1 MALAF
6 FDHLLCEGTEESFDV
21 RFAHEEVE
29 CDLDDGRLHVR
40 GALRTA
46 ALARFAK
53 QRGAQDLRILRRE
66 FRRLALRAS
75 TSRVIH
81 GYISLFGLSSSSC
94 RDPSDFRDVLMA
106 DLRIVQ
112 KDEIAILRLMWRG
125 ITHKRDV

>member
-6 FDHLLCEGTEESFDV
+6 FDHLLCEGAEESFDV
-21 RFAHEEVE
+21 RFAHEEIE

-40 GALRTA
+40 GALRAA

-53 QRGAQDLRILRRE
+53 QRGAQDFRILRRE
-66 FRRLALRAS
+66 FRRLAVRAF
-75 TSRVIH
+75 TSRIIH
-81 GYISLFGLSSSSC
+81 VVPLLKLSASLTG
-94 RDPSDFRDVLMA
+94 DPSDFRDVLMA

-112 KDEIAILRLMWRG
+112 KDEIVIGRLMWRG